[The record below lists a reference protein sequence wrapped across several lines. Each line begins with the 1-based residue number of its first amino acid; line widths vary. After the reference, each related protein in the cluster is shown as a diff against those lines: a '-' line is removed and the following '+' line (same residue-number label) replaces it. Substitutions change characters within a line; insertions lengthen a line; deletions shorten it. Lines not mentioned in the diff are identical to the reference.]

1 MYKTECLLSIS
12 KVKFLNKYYD
22 LGIIKDRTKN
32 EFIDQTKIFV
42 GFPDVFLPESN
53 LEEKEQNFL
62 WSMEFSIVG
71 DTENYY
77 PFLSSILQIH
87 NDYDGFRSQFKD
99 YQNEWGDIEDYKDN
113 PEDFRY
119 LWSVNKEQTLR
130 IFEDTK
136 EWYFHN
142 DIDIVTISYS
152 EGISLFHHYFSAYKI
167 LVEQYLP
174 PEQKQKITN
183 TEWWPKF
190 LSELPKLEK
199 IYNELVEKGEIEVQE
214 LSPENT
220 EKNVETKNFQ

>member
-1 MYKTECLLSIS
+1 MFHT
-12 KVKFLNKYYD
+12 NKYIFSFNKFK
-22 LGIIKDRTKN
+22 LKNKTINFFIKQVDWENALNQSGSVR
-32 EFIDQTKIFV
+32 FI
-42 GFPDVFLPESN
+42 GFDESSTIWKDNYNLACVEDTLKGDIVFQKHL
-53 LEEKEQNFL
+53 
-62 WSMEFSIVG
+62 
-71 DTENYY
+71 
-77 PFLSSILQIH
+77 LSSIIQIH
-87 NDYDGFRSQFKD
+87 NDYDGFVESLKNRFAPA
-99 YQNEWGDIEDYKDN
+99 YFENCEGVYDINQEC
-113 PEDFRY
+113 
-119 LWSVNKEQTLR
+119 TLR
-130 IFEDTK
+130 IIDETR

-183 TEWWPKF
+183 TDWWPKF